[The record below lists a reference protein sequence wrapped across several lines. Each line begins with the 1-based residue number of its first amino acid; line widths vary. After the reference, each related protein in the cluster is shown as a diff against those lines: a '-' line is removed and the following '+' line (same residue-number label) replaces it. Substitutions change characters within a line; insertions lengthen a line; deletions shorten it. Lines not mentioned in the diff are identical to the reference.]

1 MRVLHET
8 VSLSIGLM
16 ALFIVSSNFV
26 ISKVKNLLIKNLLV
40 TRGKNMAG
48 LQEAGRLGIEP
59 FGEAK
64 PVELRSNWGQEEAQA
79 VILAAYR
86 QVLGNEHLM
95 KSERLIGPESL
106 LLRGIFSVR
115 EFVRA
120 IALSELYRQKFLYPN
135 FHVRFIELNY
145 KHLLGRAP
153 YDQAEI
159 SYHLDLFISKGY
171 EAEINSYL
179 SSLEYQES
187 FGDNIVPY
195 HRDFQV
201 DHPGQR
207 AIGFSRL
214 LHLYRGYANSDRAQ
228 GQKQPRLTWE
238 MSRNLA
244 TPINASTP
252 SALSGGLGGSRG
264 DVYRLRVMRAASPNA
279 PVVRQVT
286 TELLVPYD
294 QLTPKLQQLNRSG
307 NKVISVTPV

>member
-1 MRVLHET
+1 
-8 VSLSIGLM
+8 
-16 ALFIVSSNFV
+16 
-26 ISKVKNLLIKNLLV
+26 
-40 TRGKNMAG
+40 MAG
-48 LQEAGRLGIEP
+48 LQESGRLGIKP
-59 FGEAK
+59 FEEAQ
-64 PVELRSNWGQEEAQA
+64 PVELRPNWTESDAQA
-79 VILAAYR
+79 VISAAYR

-95 KSERLIGPESL
+95 ASERLVGAESL
-106 LLRGIFSVR
+106 LKRGAISVR

-120 IALSELYRQKFLYPN
+120 IALSELYRNKFLYPN

-153 YDQAEI
+153 YDQSEI
-159 SYHLDLFISKGY
+159 SYHLDLFISQGY

-179 SSLEYQES
+179 SSAEYDNS

-238 MSRNLA
+238 VARNLA
-244 TPINASTP
+244 TPITAPATNVLAGAT
-252 SALSGGLGGSRG
+252 GGARG
-264 DVYRLRVMRAASPNA
+264 DVYRLRVVRSASPNA
-279 PVVRQVT
+279 AVIRQST

-294 QLTPKLQQLNRSG
+294 QLTTKLQQLSRSG
-307 NKVISVTPV
+307 SKVVSVTAV

>member
-1 MRVLHET
+1 
-8 VSLSIGLM
+8 
-16 ALFIVSSNFV
+16 
-26 ISKVKNLLIKNLLV
+26 
-40 TRGKNMAG
+40 MAG
-48 LQEAGRLGIEP
+48 LQEAGRLGIKP
-59 FGEAK
+59 FEEAK
-64 PVELRSNWGQEEAQA
+64 PVELRPNWTEDDAQV
-79 VILAAYR
+79 VIAAAYR

-95 KSERLIGPESL
+95 ASERLVGPESL
-106 LLRGIFSVR
+106 LKRGAISVR

-120 IALSELYRQKFLYPN
+120 IALSDLYRNKFLYPN

-153 YDQAEI
+153 YDQSEI
-159 SYHLDLFISKGY
+159 SYHLDLFISQGY

-179 SSLEYQES
+179 SSVEYENS
-187 FGDNIVPY
+187 FGDNIGPY

-238 MSRNLA
+238 VARNLA
-244 TPINASTP
+244 TPIEAPATNVLAGAT
-252 SALSGGLGGSRG
+252 GGARG
-264 DVYRLRVMRAASPNA
+264 DVYRLRVVRSASPNST
-279 PVVRQVT
+279 VIRQST

-294 QLTPKLQQLNRSG
+294 QLTTKLQQLNRSG
-307 NKVISVTPV
+307 SKVVSVTAV